1 MIQNTEATAVDA
13 RLDYEYHTA
22 KPDDIEFERITS
34 EEEDYES
41 APPTYEINTYPADF
55 TLEVLHQKWKDGDI
69 EIPRFQR
76 QFVWKQVQS
85 SKLIESFLV
94 GLPVPAVFLY
104 TERKSQKFL
113 VIDGQQ
119 RLRSIFYFFEG
130 FFGEEQRG
138 KRTVFQ
144 IKGLSDKSKY
154 LGKGFK
160 DLDEADQ
167 RKLRNCVL
175 RSFIVQQLDPNDDT
189 SIYHIF
195 ERLNTGGT
203 LLANQEIRNCV
214 YRGSFNEL
222 LDKLNVLPA
231 WRRIVGKSNPDSR
244 QKDIELILRFF
255 ALLDHSHY
263 QKPMKDFLSK
273 FMKANRDQGQKVL
286 QQFRKLFTTTCTS
299 IVNHL
304 GDKPFHIRAGLNSAV
319 LDCVMVSF
327 ANNFDAIPQ
336 DIQQRYR
343 SLLHDGDFLK
353 NVSSATTDEDVVK
366 SRFQLAA
373 QKLFQK

>member
-1 MIQNTEATAVDA
+1 
-13 RLDYEYHTA
+13 
-22 KPDDIEFERITS
+22 
-34 EEEDYES
+34 
-41 APPTYEINTYPADF
+41 
-55 TLEVLHQKWKDGDI
+55 
-69 EIPRFQR
+69 
-76 QFVWKQVQS
+76 
-85 SKLIESFLV
+85 
-94 GLPVPAVFLY
+94 
-104 TERKSQKFL
+104 
-113 VIDGQQ
+113 
-119 RLRSIFYFFEG
+119 
-130 FFGEEQRG
+130 
-138 KRTVFQ
+138 
-144 IKGLSDKSKY
+144 
-154 LGKGFK
+154 
-160 DLDEADQ
+160 
-167 RKLRNCVL
+167 
-175 RSFIVQQLDPNDDT
+175 
-189 SIYHIF
+189 
-195 ERLNTGGT
+195 
-203 LLANQEIRNCV
+203 
-214 YRGSFNEL
+214 L
-222 LDKLNVLPA
+222 LDKLNILPA

-273 FMKANRDQGQKVL
+273 FMKANRDLEQKVL

-319 LDCVMVSF
+319 FDCVMVSF